1 MEGTIALP
9 VRGAG
14 RRANAALRALL
25 ALFVLAFAGSS
36 TASDRE
42 DARAAKQ
49 QSASVVVKPDAKVP
63 SLSSIDGGGT
73 AAAPDPPSPR
83 KAATTAVPA
92 PSTRAPATVV
102 AVSEPTAEEALLL
115 DLVNVERKA
124 RGLKPL
130 VWDGVLGR
138 LARLHGEDMRRVGRS
153 SHNSSKDGASYST
166 RLARTSYRASAAAE
180 NVAYNRNVVKA
191 HRALMDSPGHRRNIL
206 DPGLTALGTAV
217 ITDFKDDWVYV
228 VEDFATP
235 MAHIS
240 DEEAEE
246 KIRESLARARS
257 RRSELPEDKALSS
270 RLGRMLEDM
279 IASGSI
285 REAVPGGA
293 GPGWALAF
301 TSLDPSTAP
310 ASAIERAG
318 KADSYALAV
327 TFRKTPRYPFGAYWA
342 IVYLKGEY

>member
-14 RRANAALRALL
+14 CRAGAALL
-25 ALFVLAFAGSS
+25 ALFVLAFANSS
-36 TASDRE
+36 AASDRS
-42 DARAAKQ
+42 DASEAQQ
-49 QSASVVVKPDAKVP
+49 QSASVVVQPGSKGP
-63 SLSSIDGGGT
+63 SLSAIDGSGT
-73 AAAPDPPSPR
+73 AAALDPPSPR
-83 KAATTAVPA
+83 NAARSA
-92 PSTRAPATVV
+92 SSSSSMRAPAAVDP
-102 AVSEPTAEEALLL
+102 VSEPTAEEALLV

-130 VWDGVLGR
+130 AWDGVLGR
-138 LARLHGEDMRRVGRS
+138 LARLHGEDMRRVGKS
-153 SHNSSKDGASYST
+153 SHNSSRDGASYST

-180 NVAYNRNVVKA
+180 NVAYNRDVVKA

-257 RRSELPEDKALSS
+257 RRAELPEDKALSS
-270 RLGRMLEDM
+270 RLDRMLEDM
-279 IASGSI
+279 IASGSV

-301 TSLDPSTAP
+301 TSLDPSSAP
-310 ASAIERAG
+310 ASAIERASR
-318 KADSYALAV
+318 ADGYALAV

>member
-1 MEGTIALP
+1 MEGTIAFAG
-9 VRGAG
+9 RGAG
-14 RRANAALRALL
+14 RRAGAALL
-25 ALFVLAFAGSS
+25 ALFVLAFANSS
-36 TASDRE
+36 TASNRD

-49 QSASVVVKPDAKVP
+49 QSASVVMKPSSKVP
-63 SLSSIDGGGT
+63 SLSAIDGGGT
-73 AAAPDPPSPR
+73 AAALDSPSPR
-83 KAATTAVPA
+83 NAARTTSSVS
-92 PSTRAPATVV
+92 STRASAPVV
-102 AVSEPTAEEALLL
+102 PVSEPTAEETLLL

-124 RGLKPL
+124 RGLNPL
-130 VWDGVLGR
+130 AWDGVLGR
-138 LARLHGEDMRRVGRS
+138 LARLHGEDMRKVGRS

-166 RLARTSYRASAAAE
+166 RLARTSYRTSAAAE
-180 NVAYNRNVVKA
+180 NVAYNRDVVKA

-235 MAHIS
+235 MTHIS

-257 RRSELPEDKALSS
+257 RRSRLPEDKALSS
-270 RLGRMLEDM
+270 RLDRMLEDM
-279 IASGSI
+279 IASGSV
-285 REAVPGGA
+285 RQAVPGGA

-301 TSLDPSTAP
+301 TSLDPTSAP

-318 KADSYALAV
+318 KADGYALAV
-327 TFRKTPRYPFGAYWA
+327 SFRKTPRYPFGAYWA